1 MTQRPDST
9 VWLAMWDNTGLEC
22 LVNITELDQQQF
34 MDGLKGQPSRAAFNL
49 NAMILRARY
58 NSQRHYEIYTFAADD
73 SMSREDLINQFT
85 ACPQDMA
92 DLIRERGNK
101 IYSDRQNKKDIV
113 IV

>member
-1 MTQRPDST
+1 MKRPNNT

-34 MDGLKGQPSRAAFNL
+34 LDGLKGQPSKVAFNL

-73 SMSREDLINQFT
+73 SISKEDLVAQFT
-85 ACPQDMA
+85 DSPQAMVDM
-92 DLIRERGNK
+92 IRKRGNK
-101 IYSDRQNKKDIV
+101 IYSDQVNKKEVV

>member
-1 MTQRPDST
+1 MIRPSNT

-22 LVNITELDQQQF
+22 LINVTELDQQQF
-34 MDGLKGQPSRAAFNL
+34 LDGLKGQQSKAAFNL

-73 SMSREDLINQFT
+73 SLTKQDLVEQFET
-85 ACPQDMA
+85 SPQTMA

-101 IYSDRQNKKDIV
+101 IYSDRVDKKQVV
-113 IV
+113 IE